1 MSDNRKYTEKGKTVE
16 VCSSLSPDFE
26 YLLKIN
32 NRVILYLDAYNGEE
46 GNFAI
51 ALYHKGEK
59 IHGIVS
65 NEYGWRRTALGV
77 RIVRAYSV
85 HYSEAREE
93 VVELVHLGPD
103 IYAYKKKEGEK

>member
-26 YLLKIN
+26 SLLRIN
-32 NRVILYLDAYNGEE
+32 NRVILYRDAYNGEE

-51 ALYHKGEK
+51 AEYRKGEK

-77 RIVRAYSV
+77 RMVRTYSV
-85 HYSEAREE
+85 HYSESREE
-93 VVELVHLGPD
+93 VVGVVNLGPD
-103 IYAYKKKEGEK
+103 IFAYKKEGKNG